1 MAKIKADIDTK
12 KLMNWIRKTETG
24 FPQDAKNLLG
34 LYTVEIYQ
42 HAHDWCPVRTGY
54 LRDSIT
60 MELQKGGTVGVVR
73 TNGVYY
79 AKFVEWGTINQHA
92 QPFMRPAW
100 NVYSTQF
107 YKELFDLI
115 LKYKRM
121 L

>member
-1 MAKIKADIDTK
+1 MAKMKADIDTK
-12 KLMNWIRKTETG
+12 KLFNWIRKTQDG
-24 FPQDAKNLLG
+24 FPKEAKDLLG

-42 HAHDWCPVRTGY
+42 HAYDWCPKRTGY

-60 MELQKGGTVGVVR
+60 MEIKKGGTVGVVR

-79 AKFVEWGTINQHA
+79 ARFAEWGTINRYA

-100 NVYSTQF
+100 NVYSKQF
-107 YKELFDLI
+107 YQELFDLI
-115 LKYKRM
+115 LKYTRQ